1 MKQMQLKCNLDLVQ
15 MQLDAPCIEQL
26 SKVFNQVEVEA
37 ELGNYFKVGSNE
49 HDTVAG
55 GSVRTDCFSGH
66 KQNHANGMD
75 SDRD

>member
-37 ELGNYFKVGSNE
+37 ELGNYFKLSIKSKVVN
-49 HDTVAG
+49 VKW
-55 GSVRTDCFSGH
+55 F
-66 KQNHANGMD
+66 K
-75 SDRD
+75 